1 MRAAVPILAAL
12 VLALATTARA
22 EVTEVA
28 DHGFRSLHTLQMNA
42 PAKKVWDA
50 LLQPGRWWDPAH
62 TYSGSARNLTLE
74 ARAGGCFCET
84 LKNGQVQHLT
94 VTHIRWPEQLT
105 LTGGLGPL
113 AAQGVAGAMVVTV
126 KPSPGGSTV
135 TMSYAVGG
143 WSAVPFQTLAPAVD
157 GVLAGQMTR
166 LKLHVETGRPDALK

>member
-1 MRAAVPILAAL
+1 MRAAVLVLAAL
-12 VLALATTARA
+12 ALTTTARA

-28 DHGFRSLHTLQMNA
+28 AHGFRSSHTLQVNA

-74 ARAGGCFCET
+74 ARAGGCFCEL

-113 AAQGVAGAMVVTV
+113 ASQGVAGNMVFTV
-126 KPSPGGSTV
+126 KPAPNGSTL

-143 WSAVPFQTLAPAVD
+143 WSAMPFETLAPAVD
-157 GVLAGQMTR
+157 GVLGGQMAR
-166 LKLHVETGRPDALK
+166 LKLHAETGRPDALK